1 MTVIARSETHLFIND
16 DGWIIYVKLDH
27 SASTIANEFASL
39 PIYNTKE
46 EVRTAFNL
54 KY

>member
-16 DGWIIYVKLDH
+16 NGWLLSVMLNH